1 MSKSLDTLDNCIKML
16 DNTTNIGNDT
26 LITLDEQTEKI
37 KLIKQK
43 NDNIN
48 PQINRSR
55 YVINNMIRHNKKKQ
69 MIQYLILLLLII
81 IGIIMII
88 LIATKT

>member
-1 MSKSLDTLDNCIKML
+1 MASSLDRLDNCIKIL

-26 LITLDEQTEKI
+26 LNTLDYQTDKI

-43 NDNIN
+43 NDNMN

-55 YVINNMIRHNKKKQ
+55 YIINSMFRYNKRNQ
-69 MIQYLILLLLII
+69 IIQYLVLLLLVI

-88 LIATKT
+88 LIVTK